1 MISLAPNNF
10 YLAVYLA
17 VALVLCLTASQGF
30 FAVLYTRLL
39 LAAAGRRREY
49 NSSSPSTSLPRA
61 AVVLSLR
68 GSDPFLLKS
77 MSALLDQDY
86 DDFTLFIVVDSPNDS
101 AWPDVRRLEAMAPE
115 RVKSQ
120 VLQNRLETCSLK
132 CCALAEVTEQ
142 LDASYEV
149 VAYLDGDAAP
159 HRRWLRDLVEPL
171 SDRSIGVTTGNRW
184 YTPGQVTWGSMV
196 RYFWNAGAV
205 VQVWLNGILWA
216 GSMAM
221 RRETIEKISLVEAWR
236 TSLSV
241 DGAGVRQIRKAKL
254 KTLFVPNVIMP
265 NREDITIAQFIPWS
279 ERQLVAAKSSESG
292 WGLVLLHA
300 CTIAFCVFAPVVM
313 IAVGATG
320 DQVLYRAGWTA
331 LLCYW
336 IGAASS
342 SAMIE
347 YAMQQVL
354 RGNKVRSK
362 WMSLRALLFYVP
374 SLVLCHIVYF
384 RTLVGAHYRTR
395 VSWRGVEY
403 QLSGINDVRMINY
416 RPYQS
421 AIEGQD
427 VQSVV

>member
-1 MISLAPNNF
+1 MISIALTNYDIA
-10 YLAVYLA
+10 AYLA
-17 VALVLCLTASQGF
+17 VAVVACLTLSQGF
-30 FAVLYTRLL
+30 FAVLYTRML
-39 LAAAGRRREY
+39 LAAAKRKRV
-49 NSSSPSTSLPRA
+49 SSQPLPKA

-86 DDFTLFIVVDSPNDS
+86 DDFTLFIIVDSPNDS
-101 AWPDVRRLEAMAPE
+101 AWPDVHRLQAMAPE

-120 VLQNRLETCSLK
+120 VLKNRLETCSLK

-159 HRRWLRDLVEPL
+159 HRSWLRDLVEPL
-171 SDRSIGVTTGNRW
+171 SDPSIGVTTGNRW
-184 YTPGQVTWGSMV
+184 YTPATISWGAMV

-216 GSMAM
+216 GSMAL
-221 RRETIEKISLVEAWR
+221 RRDTIEKIGLIDAWR
-236 TSLSV
+236 SSLSV
-241 DGAGVRQIRKAKL
+241 DGAGVRQIRRAGL

-292 WGLVLLHA
+292 WALVLLHA
-300 CTIAFCVFAPVVM
+300 ATIAFCVFAPVAM
-313 IAVGATG
+313 ISVGL
-320 DQVLYRAGWTA
+320 QAGWIA
-331 LLCYW
+331 LLGYW
-336 IGAASS
+336 MGAAISS
-342 SAMIE
+342 GMIE
-347 YAMQQVL
+347 YAMQRVL
-354 RGNKVRSK
+354 RSNNVKSGWLNWK
-362 WMSLRALLFYVP
+362 ALAYFLP
-374 SLVLCHIVYF
+374 SLVLCHFVYF
-384 RTLVGAHYRTR
+384 RTLIGAHYRTR

-403 QLSGINDVRMINY
+403 QLMGTNDVRMVSY

>member
-1 MISLAPNNF
+1 MISLALTNYDF
-10 YLAVYLA
+10 AAYLA
-17 VALVLCLTASQGF
+17 VAVVACLTLSQGF
-30 FAVLYTRLL
+30 FAVLYTRML
-39 LAAAGRRREY
+39 LAAARRK
-49 NSSSPSTSLPRA
+49 PTSRQALPKA

-86 DDFTLFIVVDSPNDS
+86 DDFTLFIIVDSPNDS
-101 AWPDVRRLEAMAPE
+101 AWPDVHRLQAMAPD

-120 VLQNRLETCSLK
+120 VLKNRLETCSLK

-171 SDRSIGVTTGNRW
+171 SDPSIGVTTGNRW
-184 YTPGQVTWGSMV
+184 YTPATISSGAMV

-216 GSMAM
+216 GSMAL
-221 RRETIEKISLVEAWR
+221 RRDTIEKIGLIEAWR
-236 TSLSV
+236 SSLSV
-241 DGAGVRQIRKAKL
+241 DGAGVRQIRRAGL

-292 WGLVLLHA
+292 WALVLLHA
-300 CTIAFCVFAPVVM
+300 ATIAFCVFAPVAM
-313 IAVGATG
+313 IAVGFQTG
-320 DQVLYRAGWTA
+320 WIA
-331 LLCYW
+331 LLGYW
-336 IGAASS
+336 IGAAISS
-342 SAMIE
+342 GMIE

-354 RGNKVRSK
+354 RSNRVSFGWIK
-362 WMSLRALLFYVP
+362 WKAMLYFLP
-374 SLVLCHIVYF
+374 SLVLCHFVYF
-384 RTLVGAHYRTR
+384 RTLIGAHYRTR

-403 QLSGINDVRMINY
+403 QLMGTNDVRMVSY